1 MQDDANHPDSVLHT
15 SSRPVQLE
23 ITQLALYHDVL
34 KLFEKQHYPYAV
46 AGAFALRQHTGI
58 CRFTKDL
65 DIFVTP
71 ETATEALSHLQEA
84 GFELEVCDPVW
95 LAKVHQGEYFVDLIT
110 GMSNGVIT
118 VDDTWI
124 ERAQPAKVCGVD
136 SRVLAPEEMIASK
149 LFVTRRER
157 FDGADIAHIIFGTH
171 GKLDWERILQL
182 AGEHWEVV
190 LWALLLFR
198 YVYPE
203 QQDYVPKPVWRNL
216 LDRFENALHSP
227 ARGEFRGS
235 LIDDVMF
242 AIDVEEWDLPN
253 LMKQYR
259 AKRKLIEMP
268 AKNQKLA

>member
-1 MQDDANHPDSVLHT
+1 
-15 SSRPVQLE
+15 
-23 ITQLALYHDVL
+23 
-34 KLFEKQHYPYAV
+34 
-46 AGAFALRQHTGI
+46 
-58 CRFTKDL
+58 
-65 DIFVTP
+65 
-71 ETATEALSHLQEA
+71 
-84 GFELEVCDPVW
+84 
-95 LAKVHQGEYFVDLIT
+95 
-110 GMSNGVIT
+110 
-118 VDDTWI
+118 
-124 ERAQPAKVCGVD
+124 
-136 SRVLAPEEMIASK
+136 MIASK

-171 GKLDWERILQL
+171 GRLDWERILQL
-182 AGEHWEVV
+182 AREHWEVV

-268 AKNQKLA
+268 AKNRKRA